1 MEINAIVE
9 RHRCHTGVLNHGC
22 HLVDIFDKIAVISSI
37 LQIAKA
43 HAAAGVYIVRI
54 FVCAHVEVLA
64 VLACEVIDI
73 LLNQRLRECNSCVI
87 RHVNGAFRAVVRAS
101 GTGQRVCRTQNGIH
115 MTWGVD
121 ERNNRDALI
130 LSIRDNPVHL
140 ALRQLIGIEIVVC
153 FIACV
158 NRLRN
163 CLTAVCLALCC
174 HRHVIKQEAQSVIAH
189 AQFQIVISICGSVVN
204 DLLDTVNAEI
214 LSAGIKMDDLHEVR
228 LPSARCVR
236 RKARDRHGAQHAEH
250 KDKR

>member
-1 MEINAIVE
+1 M
-9 RHRCHTGVLNHGC
+9 GFLNHGC
-22 HLVDIFDKIAVISSI
+22 HLVDVVDKRAVLSSS

-64 VLACEVIDI
+64 ALVFKVIDI
-73 LLNQRLRECNSCVI
+73 LLNQRLRECNSRCI
-87 RHVNGAFRAVVRAS
+87 RHVNGARVAAVRTS

-115 MTWGVD
+115 MTRGVD
-121 ERNNRDALI
+121 ERNNRDALFVCMRNDGI
-130 LSIRDNPVHL
+130 HL

-163 CLTAVCLALCC
+163 CLTAVCLVICC